1 MRTYSEHRTKEELM
15 LDIAKD
21 LLSLA
26 VVSGFVFSL
35 SLLAHVV

>member
-1 MRTYSEHRTKEELM
+1 M

-26 VVSGFVFSL
+26 VVSGFVLSL
-35 SLLAHVV
+35 SLLVHVV

>member
-1 MRTYSEHRTKEELM
+1 M

-35 SLLAHVV
+35 SLLVHVV

>member
-1 MRTYSEHRTKEELM
+1 M
-15 LDIAKD
+15 IAIVKD

-26 VVSGFVFSL
+26 VISGFVFSL